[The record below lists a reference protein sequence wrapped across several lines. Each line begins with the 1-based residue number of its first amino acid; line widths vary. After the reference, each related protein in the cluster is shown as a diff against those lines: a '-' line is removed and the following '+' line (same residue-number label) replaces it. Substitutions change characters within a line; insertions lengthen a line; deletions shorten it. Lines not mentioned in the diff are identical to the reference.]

1 MASPIMVD
9 SYLRPKNLFCSSVLR
24 EANLLMNFMIY
35 LENLGDK
42 ESEEPKKLIC
52 SS

>member
-1 MASPIMVD
+1 MAD
-9 SYLRPKNLFCSSVLR
+9 SYLRPKKLFCSSVLR
-24 EANLLMNFMIY
+24 EANLHMDFMIY

-42 ESEEPKKLIC
+42 ESEDPKKLMC